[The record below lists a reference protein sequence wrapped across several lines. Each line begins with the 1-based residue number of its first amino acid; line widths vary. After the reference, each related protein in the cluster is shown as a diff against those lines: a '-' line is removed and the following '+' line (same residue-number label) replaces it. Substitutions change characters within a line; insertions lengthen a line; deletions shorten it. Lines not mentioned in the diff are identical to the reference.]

1 MDTVVIIVCS
11 FVAVICI
18 FAVSRPLTM
27 VRDNLAKI
35 DTKKRQLTETK
46 EQILSSLREL
56 EFDLQL
62 NKLHREEYEPLRK
75 DLENNALEIIEQL
88 DNLEQQNT
96 IIDNDLFRQLESEV
110 NQISKVSSIQI
121 NQTKNLPRASK
132 FCSECGNK
140 RFDTD
145 KYCTQCGNAF
155 RENI

>member
-11 FVAVICI
+11 FVAVICV

-75 DLENNALEIIEQL
+75 DLE
-88 DNLEQQNT
+88 
-96 IIDNDLFRQLESEV
+96 
-110 NQISKVSSIQI
+110 K
-121 NQTKNLPRASK
+121 
-132 FCSECGNK
+132 
-140 RFDTD
+140 
-145 KYCTQCGNAF
+145 
-155 RENI
+155 

>member
-62 NKLHREEYEPLRK
+62 NKLQREEYEPLRK

-88 DNLEQQNT
+88 DNLEQQNI

-110 NQISKVSSIQI
+110 NQITKVSSIQI
-121 NQTKNLPRASK
+121 DQTKNLSRASK

-140 RFDTD
+140 RFDTY

-155 RENI
+155 RDNI